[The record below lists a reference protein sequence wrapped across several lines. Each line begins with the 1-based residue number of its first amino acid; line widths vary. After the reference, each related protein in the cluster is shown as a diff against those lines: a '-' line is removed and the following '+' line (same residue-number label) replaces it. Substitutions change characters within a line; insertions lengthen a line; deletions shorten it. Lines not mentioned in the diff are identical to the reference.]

1 MEKTAPNAAP
11 SPLSL
16 KSPEMEA
23 DKEVKAIGVNPG
35 ILRGS
40 ISVPLAGLNASDV
53 QKNISDGRSANQS

>member
-1 MEKTAPNAAP
+1 
-11 SPLSL
+11 
-16 KSPEMEA
+16 MEA
-23 DKEVKAIGVNPG
+23 GKEVKAIGVNPG